1 MGPIPGAVMK
11 VAHLWVM
18 APRFHD
24 LRSRCRSQSQRANA
38 CPAGLKA
45 PQLGGLS
52 RGASIPNLCERRRQ
66 PEVAVSQNRRH
77 PLSWSRRSR
86 GHRHEAFPLRR
97 RKWCPGQE
105 MTRSTDFMREPSLA
119 TAARKTT
126 IDVCT
131 PTGGRPAPP
140 DRNCA
145 TGRAGGHFPA
155 MPPYFCRLNQYSPHR
170 GASWEQAERCPRSPR
185 ISISGAPHHQQT
197 R

>member
-1 MGPIPGAVMK
+1 
-11 VAHLWVM
+11 M
-18 APRFHD
+18 ASRFHD

-52 RGASIPNLCERRRQ
+52 RGASIPHLCERRRQ
-66 PEVAVSQNRRH
+66 PEVAVSQNRH

-97 RKWCPGQE
+97 RKWCP
-105 MTRSTDFMREPSLA
+105 A
-119 TAARKTT
+119 
-126 IDVCT
+126 
-131 PTGGRPAPP
+131 
-140 DRNCA
+140 
-145 TGRAGGHFPA
+145 RAGDDEVDRFYARAITCDPAREDADRRLHADRRSAGSPRSELRDGSGRRPFPRDA
-155 MPPYFCRLNQYSPHR
+155 ALFLSAESVQSPSR
-170 GASWEQAERCPRSPR
+170 RELGAGGALPRSPR

>member
-1 MGPIPGAVMK
+1 MGPIPGTVMK

-18 APRFHD
+18 ASRFHD
-24 LRSRCRSQSQRANA
+24 LRSRCRSQSQRGNA

-45 PQLGGLS
+45 PQLGGLN
-52 RGASIPNLCERRRQ
+52 RAASIPHLCERRRQ

-97 RKWCPGQE
+97 RKWCPARTGDDE
-105 MTRSTDFMREPSLA
+105 VDRFYARAITCDRSREDADRRLHADRRSA
-119 TAARKTT
+119 
-126 IDVCT
+126 
-131 PTGGRPAPP
+131 GSP

-145 TGRAGGHFPA
+145 TCRAGGHFPA

-170 GASWEQAERCPRSPR
+170 GASWEQAERCPEARE
-185 ISISGAPHHQQT
+185 
-197 R
+197 